1 MKWGPLAWI
10 HPGDAGRPND
20 TAKDTQPGTPDS
32 WPMNFS
38 LKIIC
43 WHLPL
48 LIHKIN
54 AAIFN

>member
-1 MKWGPLAWI
+1 MGVLSLDTSRRCWEA
-10 HPGDAGRPND
+10 ND